1 MRILT
6 VSDRVE
12 PLLYERFD
20 KRFFPAVDLVLSCG
34 DLPPEYLTFL
44 ASTFKVPLFYVR
56 GNHDIRYDTSP
67 PQGCESLD
75 GRMIRFRGRTF
86 LGLDGSRWYNGGPN
100 QYTDAQMRKKIRRL
114 RLTIWWKQGLDVM
127 ITHAPP
133 RYIHDAEDPCHKG
146 FKSFGTVIDRYSPG
160 YLIHGHIHT
169 NFTNAEARVTMV
181 NQTRVI
187 NTYNYHLIE
196 MDDGQPD

>member
-67 PQGCESLD
+67 PP
-75 GRMIRFRGRTF
+75 
-86 LGLDGSRWYNGGPN
+86 GL
-100 QYTDAQMRKKIRRL
+100 
-114 RLTIWWKQGLDVM
+114 
-127 ITHAPP
+127 
-133 RYIHDAEDPCHKG
+133 
-146 FKSFGTVIDRYSPG
+146 
-160 YLIHGHIHT
+160 
-169 NFTNAEARVTMV
+169 
-181 NQTRVI
+181 
-187 NTYNYHLIE
+187 
-196 MDDGQPD
+196 